1 MDVLGERVP
10 VYQSSPICAIRCFY
24 TLSSKMDLG
33 NELIGGGAVMG
44 FQFHIHTSD
53 LVFLQG
59 HSLSENCV

>member
-1 MDVLGERVP
+1 
-10 VYQSSPICAIRCFY
+10 
-24 TLSSKMDLG
+24 MDLG

-59 HSLSENCV
+59 HSLSENCVWNILCCVDDLSVSNK